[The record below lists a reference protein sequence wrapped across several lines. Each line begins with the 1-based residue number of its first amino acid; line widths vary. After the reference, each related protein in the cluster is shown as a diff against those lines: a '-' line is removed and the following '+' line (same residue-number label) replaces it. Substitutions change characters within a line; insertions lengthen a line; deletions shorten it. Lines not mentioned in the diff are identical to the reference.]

1 MSSTHDVTRLLV
13 AWGEGNRAA
22 ESELI
27 EILYVELKRLA
38 KAYLRHEHANQSLAA
53 TALVHEAYLKLVDQR
68 NVHWRNRT
76 HFFGIAAQAMRRILV
91 DRARASL
98 AAKRGGEA
106 IQVPFVESQSVQKSP
121 DVDVLEL
128 DTALCRLETLEPR
141 WSRLIELR
149 FFAGLSV
156 DETAAAL
163 ELSPATIKRDW
174 SLARAWL
181 YRELRANG
189 PAEAR

>member
-38 KAYLRHEHANQSLAA
+38 K
-53 TALVHEAYLKLVDQR
+53 AYLKLVDQR

-106 IQVPFVESQSVQKSP
+106 IQVPFVESQSVQESP

-128 DTALCRLETLEPR
+128 DTALSRLESLEPR

-163 ELSPATIKRDW
+163 ELSPATVKRDW